1 MAQNKHTDKY
11 SDLSY
16 LPEEYL
22 ELDQT
27 LKAAF
32 SILEIASKNR
42 HTLFHTPTLSTFDG
56 NRVSTRTM
64 VLREFDPDKRLIRFH
79 TDFRSV
85 KIEQLKKDSHAAI
98 HGYDPNLKIQIRFDG
113 KINLHHN
120 DKVTKGSW
128 ELSKEMSK
136 ECYFV
141 GGPPGTRIDD
151 PSGFDPST
159 FDFESTN
166 GFENFCVL
174 VFQFESMEFLY
185 LKKSGHRRAIHNWTT
200 GEHQSS
206 WLIP

>member
-1 MAQNKHTDKY
+1 
-11 SDLSY
+11 
-16 LPEEYL
+16 
-22 ELDQT
+22 
-27 LKAAF
+27 
-32 SILEIASKNR
+32 
-42 HTLFHTPTLSTFDG
+42 
-56 NRVSTRTM
+56 M

-98 HGYDPNLKIQIRFDG
+98 HGYDPNLKFRYDLMEKQTFITMM
-113 KINLHHN
+113 KSP
-120 DKVTKGSW
+120 KVLGNCQRRCQKNVILWAGRQEQ
-128 ELSKEMSK
+128 ELMILL
-136 ECYFV
+136 
-141 GGPPGTRIDD
+141 GLILQL
-151 PSGFDPST
+151 